1 MIPIW
6 SLITGRE
13 KHYIHISNV
22 HIPNQILSSFW
33 LLMDHKHHAHNYTCM
48 LYVAYKFPNLFSIV
62 SLFFFQINQ
71 MRSTGYKHHSPS
83 FLTDQGLNF
92 TRDPHIRLPCIPY
105 CSTSSTEYYRSGSLL
120 HPPSLRRHS
129 SLQFMRLNLSHI
141 RVRVLSSL

>member
-62 SLFFFQINQ
+62 SPFFSKSIKCAV
-71 MRSTGYKHHSPS
+71 RVISTIALPSSLIKGSISRETRTLGSPAYRTVVLALLS
-83 FLTDQGLNF
+83 TIDQVVF
-92 TRDPHIRLPCIPY
+92 CIPLPFGD
-105 CSTSSTEYYRSGSLL
+105 TRA
-120 HPPSLRRHS
+120 
-129 SLQFMRLNLSHI
+129 FNLWD
-141 RVRVLSSL
+141 